1 MDHVCLRGTRL
12 MLLNLALGMGTFIQI
27 LDTSIANVA
36 IPYIAGNLSVSSDE
50 GTWVITSFAASN
62 ALVLPL
68 TGWLSDYFGRVRL
81 FVWSVLLFAL
91 TSFLCGFSSSLE
103 MLVLFRVAQ
112 GAVAGSLIPLSQS
125 LLMAFNPPE
134 KQGSAL
140 GFWGMIV
147 ITAPVLGPIIGG
159 YITDVYSWPWIFYIN
174 VPIGIFSALTVWY
187 LLKGKESEIVRNPID
202 WLGLFFLAVGV
213 VCLQV
218 MLDKG
223 KDLDWFES
231 NAIIAL
237 TIISAVSLCYFGIW
251 SCYQKYP
258 IVDLSFFK
266 NRNFTLGTIGITV
279 GFLFY
284 FASTVTVPLWLQTEQ
299 GYTPFW
305 AGVAVAPVGLA
316 SMFLSNTVGKHMGRF
331 DLRGVAAL
339 SFLLFGLSFIY
350 QMQFTT
356 QVDLNTIMFS
366 RLLQGFGLTFF
377 FLPIVTLALSGIPK
391 ARYASASGLFHFVRV
406 LVGSGFGT
414 SLAIELWTRLEI
426 FHHARLT
433 EAITVYQPSTT
444 SFYSYLE
451 NFSTRFVPG
460 VVNKV
465 LDMGIEQQAYMLA
478 INDLS
483 LVAAVGFFSLIPLI
497 YLCQRVVPLAGAP
510 KEAMH

>member
-1 MDHVCLRGTRL
+1 
-12 MLLNLALGMGTFIQI
+12 
-27 LDTSIANVA
+27 
-36 IPYIAGNLSVSSDE
+36 
-50 GTWVITSFAASN
+50 
-62 ALVLPL
+62 
-68 TGWLSDYFGRVRL
+68 
-81 FVWSVLLFAL
+81 
-91 TSFLCGFSSSLE
+91 
-103 MLVLFRVAQ
+103 
-112 GAVAGSLIPLSQS
+112 
-125 LLMAFNPPE
+125 
-134 KQGSAL
+134 
-140 GFWGMIV
+140 
-147 ITAPVLGPIIGG
+147 
-159 YITDVYSWPWIFYIN
+159 
-174 VPIGIFSALTVWY
+174 
-187 LLKGKESEIVRNPID
+187 
-202 WLGLFFLAVGV
+202 
-213 VCLQV
+213 

-231 NAIIAL
+231 NTIIAL
-237 TIISAVSLCYFGIW
+237 TIISVVSLCYFGIW
-251 SCYQKYP
+251 SWHQKYP
-258 IVDLSFFK
+258 IVDLSFFR

-316 SMFLSNTVGKHMGRF
+316 SMFLSNAVGKHMGSF

-339 SFLLFGLSFIY
+339 SFLLFGLSFLY

-356 QVDLNTIMFS
+356 QVDLDTIMFS
-366 RLLQGFGLTFF
+366 RVLQGFGLTFF
-377 FLPIVTLALSGIPK
+377 FLPLVTLSLSGISK

-433 EAITVYQPSTT
+433 EAITVYHPSTT

-478 INDLS
+478 LNDLS
-483 LVAAVGFFSLIPLI
+483 LLAAVGFFALIPLI
-497 YLCQRVVPLAGAP
+497 YLCQRVLPLAGAP